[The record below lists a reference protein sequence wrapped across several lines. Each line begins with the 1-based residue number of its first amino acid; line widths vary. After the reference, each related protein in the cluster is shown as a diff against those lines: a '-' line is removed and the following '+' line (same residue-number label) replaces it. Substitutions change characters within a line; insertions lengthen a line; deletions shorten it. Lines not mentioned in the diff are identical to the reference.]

1 MYLVGAHHPLDPF
14 GVVCFHRFYLFYLLI
29 KVRAVRSRI
38 IVRCVDDSVIIFSA
52 GSGALSQSQ
61 SLINLTG
68 ITGDI
73 IMKMQLKPKEMIV
86 YFWIGP
92 LPFPSEPPL
101 IKVKFFSASFFCF
114 KELAMFS
121 CKYNLQSFIELVLLF
136 SMINPKKRS
145 KWGRQSEM
153 AERSPEL
160 CFTSFIYLMSGCFQA
175 HKPSFQTLNI
185 LYMLNSRCCR
195 PGEGLIDT
203 MKFRLW

>member
-1 MYLVGAHHPLDPF
+1 MLFINFSSAFNFIQPYFLAQRLLSDFNVAVSQPTYFLTTRSHRVGLMYLVGAHHPLDPF

-73 IMKMQLKPKEMIV
+73 IMKMQLNPKEMIV

-92 LPFPSEPPL
+92 LPFVSEPPL
-101 IKVKFFSASFFCF
+101 IKVKFFSASFF
-114 KELAMFS
+114 
-121 CKYNLQSFIELVLLF
+121 LF
-136 SMINPKKRS
+136 QGTCNVFM
-145 KWGRQSEM
+145 
-153 AERSPEL
+153 
-160 CFTSFIYLMSGCFQA
+160 
-175 HKPSFQTLNI
+175 
-185 LYMLNSRCCR
+185 
-195 PGEGLIDT
+195 
-203 MKFRLW
+203 